1 MFALV
6 RVPAPAPVRGDTPG
20 LFLISYLTFAA
31 LIPMLLTPEQQA
43 ILQTTG
49 NIRINAVAGS
59 GKTTTLIAYAKS
71 RPENS
76 RILYLAFN
84 KTVKL
89 EAVKKFAEQGL
100 SQVQVETAHSLAY
113 RHIVF
118 RHGYQVRSRG
128 YSTHELVALLG
139 ISGDGNKHTE
149 YILANHINQ
158 LIAMFCNSS
167 AAKVQELD
175 YLSTLPAGEAK
186 AFAESHLD
194 AIVHYARILL
204 AKMDRGEIAITHDFY
219 LKKFQLA
226 QPQLPYDYVLFDEA
240 QDASPAML
248 DIVLK
253 QRATQVIVGD
263 THQQIY
269 SWRFAINSLEQVEY
283 PSYPLTTSFRFNTD
297 IADLAMRVLE
307 YKTMIDKNDSTIVVG
322 KGGGKRVKL
331 KAFIARTNLGLLLQA
346 IEYVQFNKSVKHIY
360 FEGNIHS
367 YTYADEGT
375 SLYDVMNLSTVN
387 RDRIK
392 DPLIKSMQTLDDLED
407 YIEKTEDLQLGM
419 MVEIVK
425 EYGTSIPQ
433 ILQTIKEKHVANEE
447 KDKAEVIFSTVH
459 RCKGMEYDVVQLVDD
474 FISEKK
480 LQQLI
485 ERSKQDNELTKLNEE
500 INLLYVAV
508 TRTRNILLLP
518 ENLVPSGLTRS
529 PQIHILRNIAQDAKE
544 RAKVVGKQPA
554 SSSRWQKEPQPSRWL
569 REPQPPESR
578 SGKASSRW
586 LREPQPPR
594 TSSPTQNI
602 PTSSS
607 WTPDQDQT
615 LTAMFIE
622 GASLE
627 AMMHYFDRTRGAI
640 GSRIKKLQLEKRY
653 GSGRHYS

>member
-1 MFALV
+1 
-6 RVPAPAPVRGDTPG
+6 
-20 LFLISYLTFAA
+20 
-31 LIPMLLTPEQQA
+31 
-43 ILQTTG
+43 
-49 NIRINAVAGS
+49 
-59 GKTTTLIAYAKS
+59 
-71 RPENS
+71 
-76 RILYLAFN
+76 
-84 KTVKL
+84 
-89 EAVKKFAEQGL
+89 
-100 SQVQVETAHSLAY
+100 
-113 RHIVF
+113 
-118 RHGYQVRSRG
+118 
-128 YSTHELVALLG
+128 
-139 ISGDGNKHTE
+139 
-149 YILANHINQ
+149 
-158 LIAMFCNSS
+158 
-167 AAKVQELD
+167 
-175 YLSTLPAGEAK
+175 
-186 AFAESHLD
+186 
-194 AIVHYARILL
+194 
-204 AKMDRGEIAITHDFY
+204 
-219 LKKFQLA
+219 
-226 QPQLPYDYVLFDEA
+226 
-240 QDASPAML
+240 
-248 DIVLK
+248 
-253 QRATQVIVGD
+253 
-263 THQQIY
+263 
-269 SWRFAINSLEQVEY
+269 
-283 PSYPLTTSFRFNTD
+283 
-297 IADLAMRVLE
+297 
-307 YKTMIDKNDSTIVVG
+307 
-322 KGGGKRVKL
+322 
-331 KAFIARTNLGLLLQA
+331 
-346 IEYVQFNKSVKHIY
+346 
-360 FEGNIHS
+360 
-367 YTYADEGT
+367 
-375 SLYDVMNLSTVN
+375 
-387 RDRIK
+387 
-392 DPLIKSMQTLDDLED
+392 MQTLDDLED

-569 REPQPPESR
+569 REPQPPDSRSGKASSRWLREPQPPESR

>member
-1 MFALV
+1 
-6 RVPAPAPVRGDTPG
+6 
-20 LFLISYLTFAA
+20 
-31 LIPMLLTPEQQA
+31 MLLTPEQQA

-49 NIRINAVAGS
+49 SIRINAVAGS

-71 RPENS
+71 RPADS

-84 KTVKL
+84 KSVKL
-89 EAVKKFAEQGL
+89 DAARKFAEAGL
-100 SQVQVETAHSLAY
+100 DQVHVETAHSLAY

-118 RHGYQVRSRG
+118 RYGYQVRSRG

-139 ISGDGNKHTE
+139 IIGDGNKHTE

-186 AFAESHLD
+186 AFAESHLE
-194 AIVHYARILL
+194 AIVQQARILL

-253 QRATQVIVGD
+253 QQATQVIVGD

-269 SWRFAINSLEQVEY
+269 SWRYAINSLDQVEY

-307 YKTMIDKNDSTIVVG
+307 YKTMIDKNDSTLVVG
-322 KGGGKRVKL
+322 KGGGRNVKT

-346 IEYVQFNKSVKHIY
+346 IEYVQLHKNVKHIY

-375 SLYDVMNLSTVN
+375 SLYDVMNLQTTK
-387 RDRIK
+387 RELIR
-392 DPLIKSMQTLDDLED
+392 DPLIQRMKTMGDLEE
-407 YIEKTEDLQLGM
+407 YIEKTDDVQLGM

-425 EYGTSIPQ
+425 EYGTAIPG
-433 ILQTIKEKHVANEE
+433 ILQTIKEKHVPNEE
-447 KDKAEVIFSTVH
+447 KEKAEVIFSTVH
-459 RCKGMEYDVVQLVDD
+459 RCKGMEYDWVELVDD

-480 LQQLI
+480 LQQLT
-485 ERSKQDNELTKLNEE
+485 ERKDADYDPIKLNEE

-508 TRTRNILLLP
+508 TRTRYMLRLP
-518 ENLVPSGLTRS
+518 ESLVPSGFRHS
-529 PQIHILRNIAQDAKE
+529 PQIQVMRKNNTH
-544 RAKVVGKQPA
+544 
-554 SSSRWQKEPQPSRWL
+554 SSRWL

-594 TSSPTQNI
+594 TSSQHPHLPTK
-602 PTSSS
+602 SS
-607 WTPDQDQT
+607 WTAEQDQT
-615 LTAMFIE
+615 LAAMFIE

-653 GSGRHYS
+653 GSGRHFS